1 MDTSFDQWADQGYP
15 DQVNGATQ
23 TATHIRPEL
32 NERARGLSNA
42 LRSLDT
48 VDAILTSR
56 YLVKGWLDRDTTSVI
71 YGESNVGKTFF
82 AMDLALHVA
91 AGVPWHGY
99 KTLKGAG
106 TGQVVY
112 IASEGGRGMF
122 NRIAAARKDNP
133 DLINAA
139 SNVNG
144 FLLLPT
150 SLDLH
155 GNNDADALTKAL
167 SEVGDTSLVIID
179 TLARTM
185 GEGDENSTKD
195 MGAFIRNLDAIR
207 AVIGAHIMVVHH
219 SGKDASKGARGS
231 GSLRAVVDTEIELT
245 RSEGVVMAEMRK
257 QRDMACDHS
266 LAYRLESVTIGT
278 DEDGDEVT
286 SAVVREAEPV
296 KKTPRLSGSQKIAMQ
311 ALSDALA
318 HHGEAKIGDMFPSN
332 RQCVSLEQWRSLCDR
347 HSLSSGEG
355 DSSRRTAFHKAK
367 NALQDKEIVR
377 FVDGFVWRCEA

>member
-207 AVIGAHIMVVHH
+207 AVTGAHIMVVHH

-367 NALQDKEIVR
+367 NALQDK
-377 FVDGFVWRCEA
+377 